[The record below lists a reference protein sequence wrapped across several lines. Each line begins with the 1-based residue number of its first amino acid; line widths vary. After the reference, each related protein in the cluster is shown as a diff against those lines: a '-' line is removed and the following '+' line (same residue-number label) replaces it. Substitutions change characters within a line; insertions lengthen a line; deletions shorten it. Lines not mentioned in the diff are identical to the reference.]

1 MVAPFSRCYSK
12 FELVLV
18 LTQENAFVSKSTEKA
33 QDLLKNCTR
42 NYFQNS
48 YPLEK
53 SACFYV
59 TITENFE
66 RFQYFNFKSN
76 FPEIENHFQ
85 KVGVMFFSA
94 KIENNILIQNCPVR
108 SQC

>member
-1 MVAPFSRCYSK
+1 MAK

-33 QDLLKNCTR
+33 LDFLINCTR

-48 YPLEK
+48 YLLEK
-53 SACFYV
+53 STCFYV

-66 RFQYFNFKSN
+66 RFQYFNFKLSRQNPMLRQVEWGVENGPITKNGFLPNNN
-76 FPEIENHFQ
+76 FSF
-85 KVGVMFFSA
+85 
-94 KIENNILIQNCPVR
+94 
-108 SQC
+108 